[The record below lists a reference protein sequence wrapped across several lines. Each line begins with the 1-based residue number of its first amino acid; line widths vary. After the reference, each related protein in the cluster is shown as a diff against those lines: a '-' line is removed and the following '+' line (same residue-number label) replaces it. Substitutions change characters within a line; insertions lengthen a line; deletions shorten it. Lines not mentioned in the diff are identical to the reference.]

1 MCKCVLVKRK
11 KINHFSLL
19 CALRHWKVNN
29 TGGGG
34 YIIKVIDIYGSKGL
48 PVMTDHSERLLKL
61 TCALK
66 HSAESGCGELLF

>member
-1 MCKCVLVKRK
+1 MCANEK
-11 KINHFSLL
+11 KTNKPFFFGF

-48 PVMTDHSERLLKL
+48 PVMADRSERLLKL

-66 HSAESGCGELLF
+66 HSAESGSGELLF

>member
-1 MCKCVLVKRK
+1 MQGV
-11 KINHFSLL
+11 
-19 CALRHWKVNN
+19 
-29 TGGGG
+29 GGG

-48 PVMTDHSERLLKL
+48 PVMADRSERLLKL